1 MIYCQAPSEEKG
13 AHPSLQASNKQRKM
27 TEQQR
32 GGKREKVWA
41 GLGVSTH

>member
-1 MIYCQAPSEEKG
+1 MIYCQIPSEEKG
-13 AHPSLQASNKQRKM
+13 THQSLQASNKQRKM

-41 GLGVSTH
+41 GQGLST